1 VGYQEM
7 TTTSPDIRLS
17 DDVLRQLH
25 ENIADVFQ
33 STDIADVSTILDTI
47 KQTIEYT
54 QNPAKYYEPITMTAD
69 QAAAYGLE
77 VPEGWTLQTQINES
91 GDVSFSMVDPD
102 GWQIDDSGNYTAPDG
117 TQFTQAELEETMNV
131 QDVIDRNI
139 EPILSGISEVIGAAD
154 WPAEMRAADVTGETI
169 LSWALQ
175 SPENSQAF
183 MQGLWNVGARG
194 FNVKTGKENI
204 PDADAQQLIDDSF
217 TALQYLGYTDED
229 LQQMFPAY
237 ATQISEE
244 KRAQLGLGG
253 KIQDWLWQNIVCRVG
268 RGIESVINFITAS
281 GEQRVAELVAKF
293 GGSEQDR
300 VYIENIN
307 RLYDMYGWTS
317 CFTDEAQQVYANWH
331 APGGGWGKFAIS
343 LVNPIWLLSGT
354 AVFKGAERVVALS
367 EVFSKVP
374 ALTEITQTTAR
385 LVQFVEAAPG
395 RVIGL
400 PFKGAGAAS
409 RWFSGVSI
417 KGNLAIAG
425 AERAAGE
432 AFARDISDL
441 AIRPAVQDW
450 ARTVIPEP
458 KNVLVRLPTYDEL
471 APQMFAESP
480 ARRFALTAIKTP
492 GVGRLIEKAYRF
504 TPNAKLIAGT
514 TAAWSK
520 VSGEIGKI
528 SLYTQTL
535 YGMGKGTAGQ
545 AVSIL
550 KAISGKSSP
559 IKFWGLDK
567 YGISKTIRTAA
578 GHAGEART
586 IYRILENPTAYK
598 LSPEQIKYASV
609 IYSTIDDIY
618 KMQLREGIV
627 VQKTAV
633 ADLEH
638 YVHRVVKNVNR
649 NAGLGM
655 KGRIGRLPTFVKH
668 RTVGEVTEE
677 VAKKIAYTHNPEVIV
692 ESYVQQGIKRIA
704 DKRMAELVQKLPDV
718 RVSLENPVYKDFK
731 SALGSASRGATIK
744 PEIINRIEQEF
755 PDLGRRFRAAT
766 RMATVED
773 EAVRGYLQKSWDQI
787 KDLQQRLAAKEAA
800 PATEAKA
807 AGEVAAPS
815 IETFT
820 KTMEAIAYDDRLLFL
835 DTFEA
840 RMVEIDR
847 MAGEMSQEIE
857 GMKNFLEQDVVA
869 SYRGT
874 MGKRTTSLLSLLD
887 KSGKFPE
894 TLTPKQAELLLMG
907 RELKPNVL
915 TAEGRVRWEYV
926 MDELADHFHMTER
939 EFINHL
945 ENLKAT
951 RLRITDL
958 KGLIDDAVVR
968 KTELQGMRDA
978 VNAVNRRAA
987 NLPTSEEGRPIWAT
1001 EKPLP
1006 TEEELLRPPVG
1017 SVEYKPVSSILDEIP
1032 PVVRTSAERKAEL
1045 EAIRANLE
1053 KMTHPTAK
1061 LGEQQL
1067 FHPAFRGWALPPEI
1081 ARTVNYFWD
1090 SRSNSFLEFTAK
1102 VAGLLRTKA
1111 AMDFS
1116 AMMIQALPA
1125 MGATMATLNPKYMTT
1140 WLKGL
1145 GEGLEVWLKP
1155 EVYAK
1160 WAAEHNVAIQQRI
1173 SFGGTQMSFDWF
1185 EATPWLLS
1193 WSEHVPGASWVVR
1206 QTYGRFEAQFSFSLD
1221 YMRQTTWEA
1230 LSPAAIKSGNAFK
1243 LAEMC
1248 DHMIGV
1254 TSREIAGVPAWFRDI
1269 ESSFGWFAPN
1279 YTHGCLQLVGDIFRG
1294 KYMAGQAV
1302 KALAGMMGA
1311 CTLVYYTYCKATG
1324 QEPQLNPFARGFMTS
1339 TVDGF
1344 DVRLGGFW
1352 NGQARLLIDIWNSA
1366 HDNWDTPI
1374 DFFWI
1379 TKEGALNREN
1389 PFLMWW
1395 YKRSSALTHFG
1406 IDTMWQHRDYN
1417 QHELDDPLSYAKYML
1432 ECITPIATDAMLQNV
1447 LWGDKQAG
1455 WKIFLA
1461 ELFGLNTY
1469 PSSLY
1474 KALADQA
1481 AIYIN
1486 QMQPSEIE
1494 PDQMQKWQKGELTWD
1509 DLNKAQQATLKL
1521 RYPELNDME
1530 NAADEAQDQWAT
1542 PLRRDYWNAI
1552 DNIRTYK
1559 IDTGNA
1565 LVDDLMSGVDS
1576 AGNAFNTKSFR
1587 NAVSDMN
1594 TAYGI
1599 MYGGVNNDER
1609 FAEIIAGWD
1618 RQKDPKDAE
1627 TVDAAYDEYFDTVV
1641 GGDYDGPD
1649 DIFNFNAYDKA
1660 IADFKTKWGID
1671 IYNQI
1676 LTILESNK
1684 MGENPVV
1691 VRLWKDR
1698 QTLAASGYWDM
1709 PVDTTEQRAARNDFL
1724 KANPTIDATL
1734 FFWGY
1739 RSDLETV
1746 AAYNNVVQMCQDTGI
1761 PYTAVGGTG
1770 KLPPTSVAPDWLS
1783 YKEQELTGWDR
1794 QNYLRDHQTLYE
1806 WGMANLGWDAI
1817 DFSTVP
1823 NPEMKRMLDEYDA
1836 AAVGDARLRLR
1847 CMNQELDNW
1856 MVNIEGY
1863 SAAYGT
1869 DRCTKLGY

>member
-1 VGYQEM
+1 M

-25 ENIADVFQ
+25 ENIANMFQ
-33 STDIADVSTILDTI
+33 TTDMQDMSTILDTI

-54 QNPAKYYEPITMTAD
+54 QNPAKYYEPITMTAE

-77 VPEGWTLQTQINES
+77 VPEGWSVWTQIGEDGNI
-91 GDVSFSMVDPD
+91 SFSMVDPD

-117 TQFTQAELEETMNV
+117 TTFTQDELEETMDV

-154 WPAEMRAADVTGETI
+154 WPDEMRAADVTGETI

-183 MQGLWNVGARG
+183 MQGLWNVGMKG
-194 FNVKTGKENI
+194 FEAKTGKAS
-204 PDADAQQLIDDSF
+204 DYQQLIDDSF

-229 LQQMFPAY
+229 LQQMFPDY

-244 KRAQLGLGG
+244 KRATLGTGG
-253 KIQDWLWQNIVCRVG
+253 KIQDWLWRNIACPIG
-268 RGIESVINFITAS
+268 RGLEGAINFITAS

-343 LVNPIWLLSGT
+343 LANPVWLLSGT
-354 AVFKGAERVVALS
+354 AVFKGLERAVVLS

-409 RWFSGVSI
+409 RWFTGVSI
-417 KGNLAIAG
+417 KSDLAIA
-425 AERAAGE
+425 ASERAAGE

-458 KNVLVRLPTYDEL
+458 KNVFVRLPTYDEL
-471 APQMFAESP
+471 APQMFAKSP
-480 ARRFALTAIKTP
+480 ARWLGLTAIKTP

-504 TPNAKLIAGT
+504 TPNTQLIAGN
-514 TAAWSK
+514 TAAWSAL
-520 VSGEIGKI
+520 SGEIGKI
-528 SLYTQTL
+528 SLCTLKL
-535 YGMGKGTAGQ
+535 YGMGKDTASQ
-545 AVSIL
+545 VVSIL
-550 KAISGKSSP
+550 KAISGKSGP

-598 LSPEQIKYASV
+598 LSPEQIKYASA
-609 IYSTIDDIY
+609 IYSTIDDVY
-618 KMQLREGIV
+618 RMQLREGIV

-692 ESYVQQGIKRIA
+692 ESYVKQGIKRIA
-704 DKRMAELVQKLPDV
+704 DKRMAEQMEKLPGARIPKD
-718 RVSLENPVYKDFK
+718 NPAYKEFK
-731 SALGSASRGATIK
+731 SALSTISGGGVVK
-744 PEIINRIEQEF
+744 PEAISRIEQVF
-755 PDLGRRFRAAT
+755 PDLGRSLR
-766 RMATVED
+766 
-773 EAVRGYLQKSWDQI
+773 EASRITTAGDNALKKYLQNSWDQI
-787 KDLQQRLAAKEAA
+787 KELQQRLAAKEAA
-800 PATEAKA
+800 PAAEAKA
-807 AGEVAAPS
+807 AGEVAAPT
-815 IETFT
+815 IENFT

-840 RMVEIDR
+840 RMAAMDR
-847 MAGEMSQEIE
+847 MAGEMSQEIQ
-857 GMKNFLEQDVVA
+857 GMKEFLEQDLVA

-874 MGKRTTSLLSLLD
+874 MGKRTTGLLSLLD

-894 TLTPKQAELLLMG
+894 TLTPKQAELVLMG
-907 RELKPNVL
+907 RELLPNAL
-915 TAEGRVRWEYV
+915 NAEGRVRWEYI
-926 MDELADHFHMTER
+926 MDELAEHFHMTER

-951 RLRITDL
+951 RLRMNDL
-958 KGLIDDAVVR
+958 KGLIDDAVAR

-978 VNAVNRRAA
+978 VNAVNRKAA

-1006 TEEELLRPPVG
+1006 TEESLHRPPIG
-1017 SVEYKPVSSILDEIP
+1017 SGEYKPVSSILDEIP
-1032 PVVRTSAERKAEL
+1032 PVVRTSAERKAEINRIR
-1045 EAIRANLE
+1045 EALE
-1053 KMTHPTAK
+1053 KRVHPTAK

-1067 FHPAFRGWALPPEI
+1067 FHPAFRDWALDPEI
-1081 ARTVNYFWD
+1081 VRTVNYFWD
-1090 SRSNSFLEFTAK
+1090 AKSNSFLEFTAK
-1102 VAGLLRTKA
+1102 VAGVLRTKA

-1116 AMMIQALPA
+1116 AMLIQALPA
-1125 MGATMATLNPKYMTT
+1125 MGATMATLDPRYMTT

-1145 GEGLEVWLKP
+1145 GKGLEVWCKP

-1173 SFGGTQMSFDWF
+1173 SFGGTQMAYDWF

-1193 WSEHVPGASWVVR
+1193 WSEHVPGASWAVR

-1248 DHMIGV
+1248 DHMVGV

-1269 ESSFGWFAPN
+1269 ESSFVWFAPN
-1279 YTHGCLQLVGDIFRG
+1279 YTHGCLQLIGDIFRG

-1344 DVRLGGFW
+1344 EVKLGGFW
-1352 NGQARLLIDIWNSA
+1352 NGQARLLISIWNSA

-1379 TKEGALNREN
+1379 TDEGALNREN
-1389 PFLMWW
+1389 PFFMWW
-1395 YKRSSALTHFG
+1395 YTRSSALTHFG

-1474 KALADQA
+1474 EALADQA
-1481 AIYIN
+1481 NIYIKQMQSSEILPN
-1486 QMQPSEIE
+1486 QME
-1494 PDQMQKWQKGELTWD
+1494 KWQKGELTWD
-1509 DLNKAQQATLKL
+1509 DLNGAQQAILKL

-1542 PLRRDYWNAI
+1542 PLRRDYWNAV
-1552 DNIRTYK
+1552 DNVKDYK
-1559 IDTGNA
+1559 ITTGNA

-1587 NAVSDMN
+1587 NAVSNMN

-1599 MYGGVNNDER
+1599 MYDGVNSDER

-1618 RQKDPKDAE
+1618 EKDSTDAE
-1627 TVDAAYDEYFDTVV
+1627 TVDTAYYEYLDTVV

-1746 AAYNNVVQMCQDTGI
+1746 AAYNNVVQMCQDTGV

-1806 WGMANLGWDAI
+1806 WGMANLGWDEI

-1823 NPEMKRMLDEYDA
+1823 SPEMKKLLDQYDA
-1836 AAVGDARLRLR
+1836 APVGDSRLRLR
-1847 CMNQELDNW
+1847 CQNQELDNW